1 MHAPIRA
8 KIYTRDERGELEGLA
23 RAAKV
28 EHWLRQIKSLLR
40 PVTCL
45 IGSAVIGMSPPASA
59 VSGEPLLLTD
69 PTAPLEQ
76 AWTHQRFRN
85 ATDYKTVK
93 LDGVA
98 AIRAIARD
106 SASGLY
112 REARYRVADHPW
124 LEWTWRVNRL
134 QRTADIRVAERE
146 DFAAAI
152 FLIFGRPDML
162 NPDVPTLVYVWTS
175 DQLPEGAVVD
185 SPHLPGVVR
194 SIVVRSGESRNGEWI
209 REHRNVVDDFRRA
222 FMKEPP
228 ASVEVIAIFTDNDQT
243 GEPVESYYG
252 TIRALPE

>member
-1 MHAPIRA
+1 M
-8 KIYTRDERGELEGLA
+8 
-23 RAAKV
+23 V
-28 EHWLRQIKSLLR
+28 
-40 PVTCL
+40 
-45 IGSAVIGMSPPASA
+45 GMSPLASA

-69 PTAPLEQ
+69 PAAPLEQ
-76 AWTHQRFRN
+76 AWTHQRFRS
-85 ATDYKTVK
+85 ATDYKTVE

-98 AIRAIARD
+98 AIQAIARDSD

-134 QRTADIRVAERE
+134 QRTADIRIAKRE

-152 FLIFGRPDML
+152 FLIFGRPDMF

-175 DQLPEGAVVD
+175 DQLPEGAIVD
-185 SPHLPGVVR
+185 SPHHPGVVR
-194 SIVVRSGESRNGEWI
+194 SIVLRSGESRSGEWI
-209 REHRNVVDDFRRA
+209 RERRNAEDDFRRA

-252 TIRALPE
+252 AIQALPK